1 MPMATYTVEIV
12 VLPLPALLDPQ
23 GEAIQ
28 QALHRLGETA
38 IRTVRAGRAFHLT
51 VEAPSP
57 EAALALAQTAAQK
70 LLHNPIVETYHIKLL
85 APSPAV

>member
-1 MPMATYTVEIV
+1 MSIYTIEVV

-38 IRTVRAGRAFHLT
+38 IRNVRAGRAFILT
-51 VEAPSP
+51 IEASSS
-57 EAALALAQTAAQK
+57 EAALSLAQTAAQK
-70 LLHNPIVETYHIKLL
+70 LLYNPIVETYHIRLL
-85 APSPAV
+85 SPSPTG